1 MKLTTLLALVAVMAA
16 TGCET
21 TQQKAARMDAKGLVR
36 TPDGRW
42 VPKGT
47 RFFGSGHPMEPPP
60 GGWAFDPTVFNQ
72 AMERNYG
79 GAAPQPVIVVGPDSP
94 AITTATSVGGTTV
107 ISGIGSRAPI
117 RAPYYP
123 PIDTRGRP
131 IYYTESI
138 QQP

>member
-1 MKLTTLLALVAVMAA
+1 MKIHTLLALAVMAA

-21 TQQKAARMDAKGLVR
+21 TQQKEARGLVR
-36 TPDGRW
+36 TQDGQW

-72 AMERNYG
+72 AM
-79 GAAPQPVIVVGPDSP
+79 AAQQQAPAPVIVTGPDS
-94 AITTATSVGGTTV
+94 GTTIATQSSYGTV
-107 ISGIGSRAPI
+107 VSQFGGYRPLYLPPA
-117 RAPYYP
+117 P
-123 PIDTRGRP
+123 PI
-131 IYYTESI
+131 YTGGQTPTVYTMPI